1 MLVGL
6 INLIVKILKNVN
18 ESVCEELIKKQDLIK
33 QIFQEFLFSTY
44 FQAQEEGNDVIKM
57 VQRKGSRKNA
67 NSVVV
72 NKQKSK
78 SAAYTLLTELLQKS
92 SMTLE

>member
-44 FQAQEEGNDVIKM
+44 F
-57 VQRKGSRKNA
+57 
-67 NSVVV
+67 
-72 NKQKSK
+72 
-78 SAAYTLLTELLQKS
+78 
-92 SMTLE
+92 

>member
-57 VQRKGSRKNA
+57 VQRKGSRKNS